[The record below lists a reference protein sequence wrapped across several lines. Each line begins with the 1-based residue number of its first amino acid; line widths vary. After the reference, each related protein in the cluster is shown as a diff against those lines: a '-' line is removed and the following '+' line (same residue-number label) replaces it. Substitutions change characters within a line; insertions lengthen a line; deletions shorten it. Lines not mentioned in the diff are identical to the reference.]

1 MSTSVLDADAVARA
15 AAELETATA
24 VEVVR
29 WGVERCGDDLV
40 VLTSFQDAVLIDV
53 ALRADPGV
61 RIAFLDTQYH
71 FPETWAFV
79 DTVRERYPG
88 MDLEVVAPRVEPD
101 ERWRTDVDGCCGVRK
116 VEPLERVLADRGA
129 WVSGVRRADSPLR
142 ASTPVVALDRR
153 GKLKL
158 NPLATWSDEQM
169 ADYVAAHD
177 LPQHPL
183 QAHGFLSIGC
193 WPCTRA
199 VRPGEDPR
207 AGRWSG
213 TGKSECGL
221 HL

>member
-88 MDLEVVAPRVEPD
+88 MDLEVVTPRVEPD

-169 ADYVAAHD
+169 ADYVAARD

>member
-40 VLTSFQDAVLIDV
+40 VLTSFQDAVLVDV
-53 ALRADPGV
+53 AVQADPDV

-169 ADYVAAHD
+169 ADYVAARD